1 MSFLPALAIG
11 LQAAAPVIGG
21 VMEAKGLRREARA
34 MEEGARRD
42 ESQGAADSVAAYR
55 ESRMAI
61 GEDMAAL
68 AGSGFAIGSGSAQD
82 VLSQALIEREMEGMN
97 IRHQAYLQ
105 AQEKRAAATD
115 RRKAA
120 KTAIYMGILNGA
132 TAAIGGAAQMRSD
145 ARAERRNASTRTS
158 QRAGYG
164 LGG

>member
-1 MSFLPALAIG
+1 M
-11 LQAAAPVIGG
+11 
-21 VMEAKGLRREARA
+21 RREARA
-34 MEEGARRD
+34 LEEGARRD

-105 AQEKRAAATD
+105 AQEKRAAATA
-115 RRKAA
+115 RRK
-120 KTAIYMGILNGA
+120 K
-132 TAAIGGAAQMRSD
+132 SE
-145 ARAERRNASTRTS
+145 ERR
-158 QRAGYG
+158 
-164 LGG
+164 GGRRWGSPSRSRGARELTT